1 MLPVTSH
8 EVKTSRW
15 PDVTICLIG
24 INVIAFVFE
33 TTVGA
38 RFVPFL
44 QEWGLVPGRV
54 QAEVTVHNLLTVF
67 TSMFLHVSWFHL
79 IGNMWFLYV
88 FGDAVEHA
96 LGRWWYL
103 LLYLVSGFF
112 GGMAYIAAGHAAP
125 IPGIGASG
133 AIAGVLAASLV
144 MWPKARLRVPRV
156 LLAIVVLLFVYRILL
171 LIGVPTVLL
180 GGSGFFVVSGLVAVL
195 LSRHAGS
202 RARALIKA
210 VPVPASVVLGL
221 FFGVQLWSGVMA
233 LVNPAYGGSVG
244 YWAHVGGMVAGAT
257 CALIFPKQPLALP
270 KRAIM
275 E

>member
-8 EVKTSRW
+8 EVKTRRW

-24 INVIAFVFE
+24 INLIAFVFE

-54 QAEVTVHNLLTVF
+54 QAEVTVHNVLTVF

-79 IGNMWFLYV
+79 IANMWFLYV

-103 LLYLVSGFF
+103 ALYLVSGFF
-112 GGMAYIAAGHAAP
+112 GGMAYIATAHASP
-125 IPGIGASG
+125 TPGVGASG

-144 MWPKARLRVPRV
+144 MWPTARLRVPRIF
-156 LLAIVVLLFVYRILL
+156 LAIVVLLFVYGIMIR
-171 LIGVPTVLL
+171 IGVPAILL
-180 GGSGFFVVSGLVAVL
+180 GGSGLFVLFSLGSLL
-195 LSRHAGS
+195 LSRRAGQ
-202 RARALIKA
+202 RIRALIKA
-210 VPVPASVVLGL
+210 LPVPAYIVLGL
-221 FFGVQLWSGVMA
+221 FFGMQLWSGVMA

-244 YWAHVGGMVAGAT
+244 YWAHVGGMVAGAA

-270 KRAIM
+270 TRAVM

>member
-8 EVKTSRW
+8 EVRTSRW
-15 PDVTICLIG
+15 PYVTICLIG

-54 QAEVTVHNLLTVF
+54 QAEVTVHNVLTVF
-67 TSMFLHVSWFHL
+67 TSLFLHVSWFHL
-79 IGNMWFLYV
+79 VTNMWFLYV

-112 GGMAYIAAGHAAP
+112 GGMAFIATAHAAP

-133 AIAGVLAASLV
+133 AISGVLAASLV
-144 MWPKARLRVPRV
+144 MWPTARLRLWAP
-156 LLAIVVLLFVYRILL
+156 LLTVIVLLFVYRILV
-171 LIGVPTVLL
+171 LIGIPPLLL
-180 GGSGFFVVSGLVAVL
+180 GGPVLFIVGVLMTVLFMRNAGGLLRAL
-195 LSRHAGS
+195 LSV
-202 RARALIKA
+202 
-210 VPVPASVVLGL
+210 VPVPAYIVLGL
-221 FFGVQLWSGVMA
+221 FFGMQLWSGVMA

-244 YWAHVGGMVAGAT
+244 YWAHVGGMIAGAA

-270 KRAIM
+270 KRAIL